1 MTLHALS
8 KRPIGVLFA
17 ALLLCF
23 SYASLGQAVS
33 GTLLGTVTDASGASV
48 ANAKIVVT
56 ETSIGTTHE
65 SVTNDSGNYTFP
77 DMPPGPY
84 TVTVTA
90 NGFKKATQGNID
102 LASNSAVRVDLSLQ
116 FGNVSE
122 TVYVSTAPPVLQ
134 TDRADISTKIETED
148 VVDMPLG
155 TNRNFQSLINLVP
168 GTAPAVF
175 QHSQFFNA
183 ASSLQTEANG
193 LPREG
198 NLYQIEGIDDDE
210 RTGLLQIII
219 PPAEAISAVDIS
231 TNNFE
236 AELGRATGAVTNVTL
251 KSGTNSIHGSLFEF
265 IQNNDLNARSYFSG
279 PLGHL
284 SYNYFGGAVGGP
296 IKKDK
301 LFYFGDYLHTTDH
314 EAVSS
319 TFTIPDARYFTPTAT
334 PLPGCSDPTGCID
347 LSAAMNGTK
356 GQIYDPTSYSNG
368 TVHNGTASD
377 PRPAFQNN
385 QLPYSLVNGTVPLT
399 ALQDLN
405 AAAAKYGTLTTKPLN
420 NPANNYTTTLPFTKT
435 TDSFDIKGDY
445 SPTEKNHISGRYS
458 YQKVVTFQQ
467 AAFGAFLGGPQ
478 GGGFEGTG
486 NQKSYSTGVNYD
498 HVFSPTFLTE
508 ARIGVAHLGN
518 SAQTNDYGSND
529 ATTLGIPGVNIGGQP
544 FTSGQ
549 VGIILTGFSPNSTT
563 PLIGYSASEP
573 WIRAESNIDMV
584 NNWTKIVGNHTFKWG
599 ADVRR
604 VHDDLLQDQTF
615 SPRGAYTFS
624 DVQTSNSSSP
634 GTTVANDIASF
645 LLQQPSQV
653 GRDLNT
659 FFPRYRQWWVFAFA
673 SDKWQA
679 SPKLTLDLGV
689 RWDFYPPA
697 TPKTAGGFSNYD
709 PTNDQLVLA
718 GLGSNPSNLG
728 MKTQIKYF
736 APRTGFA
743 YRLRPNT
750 VIRGGFGISYTP
762 FPDNTY
768 AYNYPIRANNSYQP
782 VGTSGFTPA
791 VLGDGVTVA
800 SFSAGFPAPVP
811 ITIPSNGVIQ
821 LPTSGTTLLN
831 KQLIAQVYT
840 YIPLNY
846 KNPYADSWNVALQQ
860 ALPWDLSAQVAYVA
874 NHGTDISG
882 SQNINLPS
890 TYGGGNNSD
899 PEFALFGRTAATNQY
914 FLGFSSNYESL
925 QAQLTKRFSHG
936 LSFTSAFTWGKGL
949 GYISDDDGGLVFFI
963 NRRRNYAPTDFDRK
977 FNYEQSFTYELPF
990 GHGHQI
996 LNSGVGDAILGGW
1009 KISGIISAVSGMPFT
1024 VTASGGTLNTPGTTQ
1039 TSTLTGHFHKLGRI
1053 GPSSPWFDPTVFS
1066 QPTGCTGQSPCSNP
1080 GLGNTSR
1087 NQFRGPGYIQ
1097 DNASIFK
1104 RFTVYRETGLEIR
1117 VDMFQL
1123 SNTPQF
1129 GQPNA
1134 TGPNG
1139 ASGFGTITGTLGSGQ
1154 GSVNG
1159 IGGGRTLQGSA
1170 KFTF

>member
-1 MTLHALS
+1 MTLRVSA
-8 KRPIGVLFA
+8 KRLLGVLFA
-17 ALLLCF
+17 SLLLCF
-23 SYASLGQAVS
+23 SHASPGQAVN
-33 GTLLGTVTDASGASV
+33 GTLLGTVTDLTGAVV
-48 ANAKIVVT
+48 ANAKVIAT
-56 ETSIGTTHE
+56 ETSTGTTHE
-65 SVTNDSGNYTFP
+65 SVTNNSGNYTFP

-84 TVTVTA
+84 SVTVTA
-90 NGFKKATQGNID
+90 NGFKKAAQENID
-102 LASNSAVRVDLSLQ
+102 LPSNSAVRVDLSLQ
-116 FGNVSE
+116 PGNVSE

-134 TDRADISTKIETED
+134 TDRADISTKLETEE
-148 VVDMPLG
+148 VLDMPLG

-251 KSGTNSIHGSLFEF
+251 RSGTNSIHGSLFEF

-319 TFTIPDARYFTPTAT
+319 TFTIPDSRYFTPTAT

-356 GQIYDPTSYSNG
+356 GQLYDPTSYSNG

-377 PRPAFQNN
+377 PRPAFPNN
-385 QLPYSLVNGTVPLT
+385 QLPYSLVKGSVPLT
-399 ALQDLN
+399 ILTDLN

-420 NPANNYTTTLPFTKT
+420 NPANDYTTRLPFTKT
-435 TDSFDIKGDY
+435 TDSFDLKGDY
-445 SPTEKNHISGRYS
+445 TPTENNHFNARYS

-486 NQKSYSTGVNYD
+486 NQKSYSTGINYD

-529 ATTLGIPGVNIGGQP
+529 ATTLGVPGVNIGGQA

-549 VGIILTGFSPNSTT
+549 VAVTVNGGFSSPM
-563 PLIGYSASEP
+563 IGYSASEP

-599 ADVRR
+599 VDVRR

-624 DVQTSNSSSP
+624 DVQTSNYNSP

-697 TPKTAGGFSNYD
+697 TPKVAGGFSNYD

-811 ITIPSNGVIQ
+811 VVIPSNGIIQ

-914 FLGFSSNYESL
+914 FLGFSSNYQSL

-936 LSFTSAFTWGKGL
+936 LTFASAFTWGKGL

-963 NRRRNYAPTDFDRK
+963 NQRRNYAPTDFDRK

-996 LNSGVGDAILGGW
+996 LNSGVGDAVLGGW

-1039 TSTLTGHFHKLGRI
+1039 TATLTGHFHKLGGI
-1053 GPSSPWFDPTVFS
+1053 GSSSPWFDPTVFS
-1066 QPTGCTGQSPCSNP
+1066 QPTGCTGQSPCNNP
-1080 GLGNTSR
+1080 GLGNAGR

-1097 DNASIFK
+1097 DNFSIFK

-1117 VDMFQL
+1117 VDAFQL

-1129 GQPNA
+1129 GQPNVA
-1134 TGPNG
+1134 GPNG
-1139 ASGFGTITGTLGSGQ
+1139 ASGFGTITSTLGSGQ

-1170 KFTF
+1170 KFAF